1 MMITFLLLIA
11 WISLFVLLYAIPR
24 VIVNNYMKKH
34 NLTWDKLCEYD
45 SLNYINKALDG
56 LGLAVLGLM
65 ASNIICMMGFIGTD
79 VIFRDLLTASIIVD
93 LPILL
98 LFEFIVLNQINHS
111 FEFVDSRLNRLQFTS
126 QSHNQSIKI

>member
-56 LGLAVLGLM
+56 LGMAVLGLM
-65 ASNIICMMGFIGTD
+65 ASNIICMIGFIGTD
-79 VIFRDLLTASIIVD
+79 ITFRDLLIASIIVN

-98 LFEFIVLNQINHS
+98 LFEFIVLNQINHG
-111 FEFVDSRLNRLQFTS
+111 FEFVDNRLNRLQFTS

>member
-56 LGLAVLGLM
+56 LGLTVLGLM
-65 ASNIICMMGFIGTD
+65 ASNIICMIGFIGTD
-79 VIFRDLLTASIIVD
+79 ITFRDLLTASIIVD

-98 LFEFIVLNQINHS
+98 LFEFIVLNQINHG
-111 FEFVDSRLNRLQFTS
+111 FGFANSRLNRLQFTS

>member
-1 MMITFLLLIA
+1 MITFLLLIA

-45 SLNYINKALDG
+45 SLNYINKVLDG
-56 LGLAVLGLM
+56 LGLTVLGLM
-65 ASNIICMMGFIGTD
+65 ASNIICMIGFIGTD
-79 VIFRDLLTASIIVD
+79 ITFRDLLIASIIVD

-98 LFEFIVLNQINHS
+98 LFEFIVLNQINHG

>member
-56 LGLAVLGLM
+56 LGLTVLGLM
-65 ASNIICMMGFIGTD
+65 ASNIICMIGFIGTD
-79 VIFRDLLTASIIVD
+79 ITFRNLLTVSIIAD

-98 LFEFIVLNQINHS
+98 LFEFIVLNQINHG
-111 FEFVDSRLNRLQFTS
+111 FGFANSRLDKLQYTR

>member
-1 MMITFLLLIA
+1 MITFLLLIV
-11 WISLFVLLYAIPR
+11 WISMFVLFYAIPKI
-24 VIVNNYMKKH
+24 IVNNYMKKY
-34 NLTWDKLCEYD
+34 NLTWAKLCEYD

-98 LFEFIVLNQINHS
+98 LFEFIVLNQINHG
-111 FEFVDSRLNRLQFTS
+111 FEFVDSRLDKLQFTS

>member
-1 MMITFLLLIA
+1 MITFLLLIA
-11 WISLFVLLYAIPR
+11 WIIMFVLLYAIPR

-45 SLNYINKALDG
+45 SLNYINKAFDG
-56 LGLAVLGLM
+56 LGLTVLGLM
-65 ASNIICMMGFIGTD
+65 ASNIICMIGFIGTD

-98 LFEFIVLNQINHS
+98 LFEFIVLNQINHG
-111 FEFVDSRLNRLQFTS
+111 FGFANSRLDKLQYTR

>member
-45 SLNYINKALDG
+45 SLNYVDKALDG

-65 ASNIICMMGFIGTD
+65 ASNIICMIGFIGTD
-79 VIFRDLLTASIIVD
+79 ITFRDLLIASIIVN

-98 LFEFIVLNQINHS
+98 LFEFIVLNQINHGL
-111 FEFVDSRLNRLQFTS
+111 EFANSRLDKPQYTR
-126 QSHNQSIKI
+126 QSYKQSIKI